1 MLQVLTNDVD
11 ERQPVSGGAARGP
24 ASTASWI
31 LLAVLVAVGTVLA
44 ISLPR
49 LIGSSGWMT
58 GEKFLY
64 IALVGYLGASAFH
77 IASLAIRDAR
87 LTAAGVG
94 FTRGAFLVHTTAI
107 AVRWVAAGHA
117 PFSNIYE
124 MVLMF
129 SWSVV
134 LFQLVGEW
142 KLGLRHLGAV
152 TIPVTALALVLMQV
166 LPGEIRP
173 LVPALQSTWLQ
184 IHVTLAILS
193 YAGLTLSFAAALLYF
208 IKDGTSPRAFLNW
221 TSGLVTGLYG
231 VIVLNSVDRGL
242 NFLLPAWDVTER
254 EKIMLGPKQAL
265 MVALPGLGLAFVIV
279 VVLTAITL
287 ALSLVDTFSER
298 AAGAALWARRFF
310 LASVAAQV
318 ISLLWLAVKVESGPY
333 FVPQVNQSFPVR
345 LASSPFLLAGVVC
358 GLFLSFAWEVL
369 RWKHES
375 IIECLPPRD
384 TLDTLIYRTVAVS
397 FPLLTLMIITGAYW
411 ANRTWG
417 SYWSWDPKEDW
428 ALITWLTYAG
438 YLHMRLTRGW
448 RGRRAA
454 TMAIIGFAIVMF
466 TFFGVTYLLPGLHAY
481 V

>member
-1 MLQVLTNDVD
+1 MAKAVSTQID
-11 ERQPVSGGAARGP
+11 EHRPVAGEAARGP

-31 LLAVLVAVGTVLA
+31 LLAVVAAVATVLV
-44 ISLPR
+44 ISIPR

-64 IALVGYLGASAFH
+64 LALIAYLGASVLY
-77 IASLAIRDAR
+77 IASLAVREAR
-87 LTAAGVG
+87 LTAAGVAL
-94 FTRGAFLVHTTAI
+94 TRGAFLVHTTAI

-129 SWSVV
+129 SWGVV

-142 KLGLRHLGAV
+142 KLGLRYFGAV
-152 TIPVTALALVLMQV
+152 TIPVTALALVLMQF

-208 IKDGTSPRAFLNW
+208 IKDGTGPRTFLNW
-221 TSGLVTGLYG
+221 TMGLVTGIYG
-231 VIVLNSVDRGL
+231 VIVLASVDRGL
-242 NFLLPAWDVTER
+242 NFLLPAWDVADG
-254 EKIMLGPKQAL
+254 EKIMLGSKQAL
-265 MVALPGLGLAFVIV
+265 MVAIPGLGWPFVIALA
-279 VVLTAITL
+279 LTAITL
-287 ALSLVDTFSER
+287 ALSLLDTFSER
-298 AAGAALWARRFF
+298 VGGVALWARRFF
-310 LASVAAQV
+310 LASVVAQV
-318 ISLLWLAVKVESGPY
+318 VSLLLLAVKVESGPY
-333 FVPQVNQSFPVR
+333 LVPQVNQSFPVR
-345 LASSPFLLAGVVC
+345 LASSPFLLTGVVC
-358 GLFLSFAWEVL
+358 ALFLSLAWEVL

-375 IIECLPPRD
+375 IVEHLPHRD

-428 ALITWLTYAG
+428 ALITWLTFAG

-481 V
+481 T

>member
-1 MLQVLTNDVD
+1 MAKTVSSHV
-11 ERQPVSGGAARGP
+11 EEPRPVSPEAARNP

-31 LLAVLVAVGTVLA
+31 LLAVGVAIGTALA
-44 ISLPR
+44 ISIPR

-58 GEKFLY
+58 GEKFLC
-64 IALVGYLGASAFH
+64 IALIAYLGASALH
-77 IASLAIRDAR
+77 IASLAIREAR
-87 LTAAGVG
+87 LAAAGVAL
-94 FTRGAFLVHTTAI
+94 TRGAFLMHTTAI

-134 LFQLVGEW
+134 LFQLLGGW
-142 KLGLRHLGAV
+142 KLGLRYFGAV

-221 TSGLVTGLYG
+221 TTGLVTGIYG
-231 VIVLNSVDRGL
+231 VIVLTSVDRGL
-242 NFLLPAWDVTER
+242 NFLLAAWDTAAG

-265 MVALPGLGLAFVIV
+265 MVAIPGLGWPFVLAGALI
-279 VVLTAITL
+279 AITL
-287 ALSLVDTFSER
+287 ALGLVDTFSGR

-310 LASVAAQV
+310 LASVVAQV
-318 ISLLWLAVKVESGPY
+318 VSLLWLAVKVESGPY
-333 FVPQVNQSFPVR
+333 FIPQVNQSFPVR
-345 LASSPFLLAGVVC
+345 LASSPFLLTGVAC
-358 GLFLSFAWEVL
+358 ALFVSLAWEVL
-369 RWKHES
+369 RWKQDAIVEH
-375 IIECLPPRD
+375 LPHRD

-428 ALITWLTYAG
+428 ALITWLTYAA
-438 YLHMRLTRGW
+438 YLRMTRGW